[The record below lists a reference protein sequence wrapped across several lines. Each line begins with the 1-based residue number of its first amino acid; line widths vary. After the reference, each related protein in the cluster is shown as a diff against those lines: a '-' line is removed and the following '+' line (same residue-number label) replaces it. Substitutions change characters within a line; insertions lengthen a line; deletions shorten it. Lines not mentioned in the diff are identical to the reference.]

1 MSGDEIFVLLM
12 CAAIA
17 AVRWGH
23 WFVLPAMLSPVG
35 RARRYPEAAWLAPLV
50 AAGGLFLVLRFFA
63 SSDVRGSALYLAFYM
78 VMGAAWVGAASLI
91 LGWLGISYR
100 DDLLE
105 RGNPAAGLL
114 LTGALLGLAL
124 AFAGAN
130 VGNGPGWWV
139 VLFCAALSTAAW
151 LASWT
156 LLEQVTGAVEWVTVD
171 RNVPA
176 ALRLAAYLEA
186 SGLLLGRAVAGD
198 WVSVEATLVDF
209 ARQGGIGAAVLFAG
223 ALAGERACRPAAA
236 AGRSSPYLHGIVP
249 AAAYLLGALAYVVA
263 LGWWQ

>member
-1 MSGDEIFVLLM
+1 MSGDEVVILVM
-12 CAAIA
+12 CGAIA

-23 WFVLPAMLSPVG
+23 WFVLPATLSPVG
-35 RARRYPEAAWLAPLV
+35 RARRYPEAAWLGPLI
-50 AAGGLFLVLRFFA
+50 AGGGLFLVLRVFA
-63 SSDVRGSALYLAFYM
+63 AADVRSSPVYLAFYM
-78 VMGAAWVGAASLI
+78 VMGAGWIGLTSL
-91 LGWLGISYR
+91 LFGWFGISCR

-105 RGNPAAGLL
+105 RRNPAAGML
-114 LTGALLGLAL
+114 LTGALLGVAL

-130 VGNGPGWWV
+130 IGNGPGWWV

-151 LASWT
+151 LGSWAV
-156 LLEQVTGAVEWVTVD
+156 LEGLTHAGESVTVD
-171 RNVPA
+171 RDLPA

-209 ARQGGIGAAVLFAG
+209 ARQGGIGAALLLAG
-223 ALAGERACRPAAA
+223 ALAGERLCQPAAE
-236 AGRSSPYLHGIVP
+236 AGRSSLFLHGITP